1 MRSIKT
7 AFPAM
12 AVLSLIFSFT
22 SCDYP
27 LFVHYTVTNN
37 SQDSISLNFT
47 CQWNN
52 WRGISETSDTS
63 ILIAPQKTDTIYTY
77 RSIGPSVYNPEFG
90 NDTLKNIFNFKI
102 TRNDDTTAV
111 KKDICLLKNWTV
123 KQTKSNILVFNYT
136 F

>member
-1 MRSIKT
+1 MNGKIF
-7 AFPAM
+7 AIAI
-12 AVLSLIFSFT
+12 LIICLT

-37 SQDSISLNFT
+37 SHDSIRMNFT
-47 CQWNN
+47 YRRDN

-63 ILIAPQKTDTIYTY
+63 ILITPQKTDTIYTY

-90 NDTLKNIFNFKI
+90 NDTLKNICNFKI
-102 TRNDDTTAV
+102 TRFANTSTSE
-111 KKDICLLKNWTV
+111 KDICLLKNWTV
-123 KQTKSNILVFNYT
+123 KQTKRTILVFNYT